1 VDRESLSA
9 GPTGSQLRSGRLIRV
24 GETQHTIGEYWLLE
38 SKDRLTA
45 KYRAA
50 FVNWLMSEAGQFL
63 SPQAKSVL
71 IASAS

>member
-1 VDRESLSA
+1 M
-9 GPTGSQLRSGRLIRV
+9 
-24 GETQHTIGEYWLLE
+24 QHTIGEYWLLE

-45 KYRAA
+45 KY
-50 FVNWLMSEAGQFL
+50 VNWLMSEAGQFL